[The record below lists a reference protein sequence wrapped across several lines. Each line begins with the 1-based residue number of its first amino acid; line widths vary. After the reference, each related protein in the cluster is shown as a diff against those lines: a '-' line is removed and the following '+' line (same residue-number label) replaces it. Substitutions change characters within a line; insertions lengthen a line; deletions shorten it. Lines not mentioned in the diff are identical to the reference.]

1 MKEFIISLYQNIE
14 KLQKIIDKIK
24 NNQPY
29 IADLKQYIPS
39 MNQIIQM
46 IFNMAENNKAQ
57 LQINNEFVIQV
68 LKDTLYGIEHEDPV
82 FLQDVLQYGV
92 LEIYKY
98 IIDELEDGIVYE

>member
-1 MKEFIISLYQNIE
+1 MKEFITNLYQNIE
-14 KLQKIIDKIK
+14 KLQNIVDKIK

-29 IADLKQYIPS
+29 IEDLIQYIPS

-46 IFNMAENNKAQ
+46 IFNLAEDNKVQ
-57 LQINNEFVIQV
+57 LQINNQFVIQV

-82 FLQDVLQYGV
+82 FLQDVLQYGM

-98 IIDELEDGIVYE
+98 IIDELEDGVIYE

>member
-1 MKEFIISLYQNIE
+1 MKEFIVNLYQNIE
-14 KLQKIIDKIK
+14 KLQEIIDKIK
-24 NNQPY
+24 KNQPY
-29 IADLKQYIPS
+29 IADVKQYLPC
-39 MNQIIQM
+39 MNQIMQM
-46 IFNMAENNKAQ
+46 IFNMAENTETQ

-98 IIDELEDGIVYE
+98 IIDELEDGVIYE